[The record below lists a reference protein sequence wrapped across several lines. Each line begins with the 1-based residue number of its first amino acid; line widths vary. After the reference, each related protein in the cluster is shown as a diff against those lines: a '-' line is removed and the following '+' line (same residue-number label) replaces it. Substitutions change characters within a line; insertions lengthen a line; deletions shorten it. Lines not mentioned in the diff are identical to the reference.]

1 MYRLIAADLDETLL
15 DSSHHV
21 PERVRAAISAARERG
36 ARFVPA
42 TGRPFAS
49 VSETLEELG
58 LLGAPG
64 EYVLSFNGGVITEN
78 SQLRPLTSCGLEPAR
93 AEELYRYG
101 VQRGFC
107 MHLYT
112 LDHVYVRNFIPEE
125 RAYIEGRMNIVETDE
140 KDLGFLAQTG
150 ESVVKLLFMS
160 LDMGLLRQ
168 TERELTE
175 MGLTEGLEVVY
186 SSNRYLEFN
195 APGISKGAGLL
206 ELARMLG
213 VPPEETMA
221 IGDSSND
228 ISMIRAAGLGV
239 AVANATDEAK
249 AAADYV
255 CRDDN
260 DAGGVAEAIEKF
272 VLRAGL

>member
-15 DSSHHV
+15 DSGHHV
-21 PERVRAAISAARERG
+21 PERVRAAISAARRLG

-49 VSETLEELG
+49 VAGTLDELG

-78 SQLRPLTSCGLEPAR
+78 SRSKPLTSCGLDPQR
-93 AEELYRYG
+93 AEGLYAFGARH
-101 VQRGFC
+101 GFC

-112 LDHVYVRNFIPEE
+112 LDHVYVRNYLPEE
-125 RAYIEGRMNIVETDE
+125 RAYIGGRMNIVETDE

-150 ESVVKLLFMS
+150 EHVVKLLFMS
-160 LDMGLLRQ
+160 LDMDLLHSTADHLAGL
-168 TERELTE
+168 
-175 MGLTEGLEVVY
+175 GLTEGLEVVY

-195 APGISKGAGLL
+195 APGVSKGIGLL

-213 VPPEETMA
+213 IPPEETMA

-228 ISMIRAAGLGV
+228 IPMIRAAGLGV
-239 AVANATDEAK
+239 AVANATDETK

-255 CRDDN
+255 CRENN
-260 DAGGVAEAIEKF
+260 DVGGVAEAIERF
-272 VLRAGL
+272 VLRA

>member
-15 DSSHHV
+15 DSGHHV
-21 PERVRAAISAARERG
+21 PERVRAAISAARRLG

-49 VSETLEELG
+49 VAGTLDELG

-78 SQLRPLTSCGLEPAR
+78 SRSKPLTSCGLDPQR
-93 AEELYRYG
+93 AEELYAFGARH
-101 VQRGFC
+101 GFC

-112 LDHVYVRNFIPEE
+112 LDHVYVRNYLSEE
-125 RAYIEGRMNIVETDE
+125 RAYIGGRMNIVETDE

-150 ESVVKLLFMS
+150 EHVVKLLFMS
-160 LDMGLLRQ
+160 LDMDLLHSTADHLAGL
-168 TERELTE
+168 
-175 MGLTEGLEVVY
+175 GLTEGLEVVY

-195 APGISKGAGLL
+195 APGVSKGVGLL

-213 VPPEETMA
+213 IPPEETMA

-228 ISMIRAAGLGV
+228 IPMIRAAGLGV
-239 AVANATDEAK
+239 AVANATDETK

-255 CRDDN
+255 CRENN
-260 DAGGVAEAIEKF
+260 DVGGVAEAIERF
-272 VLRAGL
+272 VLRA

>member
-15 DSSHHV
+15 DSGHHV

-49 VSETLEELG
+49 VSGTLEELG

-78 SQLRPLTSCGLEPAR
+78 SQLRPLTSCGLDPAR

-112 LDHVYVRNFIPEE
+112 LDHVYVRNFLPEE

-140 KDLGFLAQTG
+140 KDLGFLSQTG

-160 LDMGLLRQ
+160 LDIDLLRQ
-168 TERELTE
+168 TERELAE

-195 APGISKGAGLL
+195 APGISKGIGLL

>member
-21 PERVRAAISAARERG
+21 PERVRAAIAAARKLG

-42 TGRPFAS
+42 TGRPFSS
-49 VSETLEELG
+49 VAGTLEELG
-58 LLGAPG
+58 LLGVAG
-64 EYVLSFNGGVITEN
+64 EYTLSFNGGVINEN
-78 SQLRPLTSCGLEPAR
+78 SRPRPLTSCGLDPRR
-93 AEELYRYG
+93 AAELYAYG
-101 VQRGFC
+101 VRHGFC

-112 LDHVYVRNFIPEE
+112 LEHVYVRNYLPEE
-125 RAYIEGRMNIVETDE
+125 RAYVGGRMNIVETGE
-140 KDLGFLAQTG
+140 KDLGFLDRTG
-150 ESVVKLLFMS
+150 ERVVKLLFMS
-160 LDMGLLRQ
+160 LDMDLLRA
-168 TERELTE
+168 TADDLAG

-195 APGISKGAGLL
+195 APGINKGEGLL

-239 AVANATDEAK
+239 AVANATGETK

-260 DAGGVAEAIEKF
+260 DAGGVAEAIERF
-272 VLRAGL
+272 VLLA

>member
-15 DSSHHV
+15 DSGHHV
-21 PERVRAAISAARERG
+21 PERVRAAISAARRLG

-49 VSETLEELG
+49 VAGTLDELG

-78 SQLRPLTSCGLEPAR
+78 SRSKPLTSCGLDPQR
-93 AEELYRYG
+93 AEELYAFGARH
-101 VQRGFC
+101 GFC

-112 LDHVYVRNFIPEE
+112 LDHVYVRNYLPEE
-125 RAYIEGRMNIVETDE
+125 RAYIGGRMNIVETDE
-140 KDLGFLAQTG
+140 TDLGFLAQTG
-150 ESVVKLLFMS
+150 EHVVKLLFMS
-160 LDMGLLRQ
+160 LDMDLLHSTADHLAR
-168 TERELTE
+168 L
-175 MGLTEGLEVVY
+175 GLTEGLEVVY

-195 APGISKGAGLL
+195 APGVSKGTGLL

-213 VPPEETMA
+213 IPPEETMA

-228 ISMIRAAGLGV
+228 IPMIRAAGLGV
-239 AVANATDEAK
+239 AVANATDETK
-249 AAADYV
+249 ATADYV
-255 CRDDN
+255 CRENN
-260 DAGGVAEAIEKF
+260 DVGGVAEAIERF
-272 VLRAGL
+272 VLRA

>member
-15 DSSHHV
+15 DSGHHV
-21 PERVRAAISAARERG
+21 PERVRAAISAARRLG

-49 VSETLEELG
+49 VAGTLDELG

-78 SQLRPLTSCGLEPAR
+78 SRSKPLTSCGLDPQR
-93 AEELYRYG
+93 AEELYAFGARH
-101 VQRGFC
+101 GFC

-112 LDHVYVRNFIPEE
+112 LDHVYVRNYLPEE
-125 RAYIEGRMNIVETDE
+125 RAYIGGRMNIVETDE

-150 ESVVKLLFMS
+150 EHVVKLLFMS
-160 LDMGLLRQ
+160 LDMDLLHSTADHLAGL
-168 TERELTE
+168 
-175 MGLTEGLEVVY
+175 GLTEGLEVVY
-186 SSNRYLEFN
+186 
-195 APGISKGAGLL
+195 PGVSKGVGLL

-213 VPPEETMA
+213 IPPEETMA

-228 ISMIRAAGLGV
+228 IPMIRAAGLGV
-239 AVANATDEAK
+239 AVANATDETK

-255 CRDDN
+255 CRENN
-260 DAGGVAEAIEKF
+260 DVGGVAEAIERF
-272 VLRAGL
+272 VLRA